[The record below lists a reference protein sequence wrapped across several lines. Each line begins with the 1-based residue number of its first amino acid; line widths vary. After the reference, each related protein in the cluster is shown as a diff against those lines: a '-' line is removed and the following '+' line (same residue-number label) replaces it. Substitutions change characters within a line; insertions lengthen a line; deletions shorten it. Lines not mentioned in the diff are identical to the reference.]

1 MHVSRSAT
9 LLLALVGLAAASLG
23 PAALAAQP
31 EPPAS
36 GGVLIIGTKE
46 APPFAMKG
54 DDGQWTGISIE
65 LWREVANRLGLRYEL
80 REYDLQGLLE
90 AVRTGQVAAGVAA
103 VTATQER
110 EEEMD
115 FTHPIYSTGF
125 GIALAPLHQPG
136 WRDVMTRFLSLRFL
150 GALGVLV
157 LALVAAGSL
166 IWAVEHRA
174 NPEHFGGRSGLFSGF
189 WWAAVTMSTVGYGDK
204 VPKTVVGKLIGIV
217 WIFVTVATLGTMI
230 ASLSSAI
237 TVSQLQSPILGP
249 EDLHKASVATIAGST
264 SEQYLR
270 QNRIRFRY
278 ADNLDEAL
286 RSVAERKVDA
296 VVYDAPLLRYLVTRD
311 YRDELD
317 ALPRTFGRQDYC
329 IALPTGSLLREP
341 INRVLLADATQ
352 ARLRDILFRHLE
364 QEPPPP
370 RPQRGE

>member
-1 MHVSRSAT
+1 MHLSRSAI
-9 LLLALVGLAAASLG
+9 LFLVLAGVAAASPG
-23 PAALAAQP
+23 PAALAQP

-36 GGVLIIGTKE
+36 GGVLIVGTKE

-80 REYDLQGLLE
+80 REYDLPGLLE

-103 VTATQER
+103 VTATEER

-125 GIALAPLHQPG
+125 AIALAPEHRPG
-136 WRDVMTRFLSLRFL
+136 WRDVLARFLSLRFL
-150 GALGVLV
+150 GAAGFLVLV
-157 LALVAAGSL
+157 LLAAGAL
-166 IWAVEHRA
+166 IWVVERRA
-174 NPEHFGGRSGLFSGF
+174 NPQQFGGRGGLFSGF

-204 VPKTVVGKLIGIV
+204 VPRTVVGKLIGIV
-217 WIFVTVATLGTMI
+217 WMFVTVATLGTLI

-237 TVSQLQSPILGP
+237 TVSQLQSPIRGP
-249 EDLHKASVATIAGST
+249 EDLHKASVATIAGTT
-264 SEQYLR
+264 SERYLR
-270 QNRIRFRY
+270 QNRIAFRY
-278 ADNLDEAL
+278 AASLDAAL
-286 RSVAERKVDA
+286 RSAAEREVDA
-296 VVYDAPLLRYLVTRD
+296 VVYDAPLLRYVVTRD
-311 YRDELD
+311 FQGRLD

-352 ARLRDILFRHLE
+352 ARLRDIVFRYLE
-364 QEPPPP
+364 QPPPPP
-370 RPQRGE
+370 RPQGDE

>member
-1 MHVSRSAT
+1 MHLSRSAI
-9 LLLALVGLAAASLG
+9 LYLVLAGVAAASPG
-23 PAALAAQP
+23 RAALAQP
-31 EPPAS
+31 EPPPA
-36 GGVLIIGTKE
+36 GGVLIVGTKE

-54 DDGQWTGISIE
+54 DDGEWTGISIE

-103 VTATQER
+103 VTITQER
-110 EEEMD
+110 EEDMD

-125 GIALAPLHQPG
+125 GIALAPLQQPG
-136 WRDVMTRFLSLRFL
+136 WRDVAGRFLSLRFL
-150 GALGVLV
+150 GAAGFLLLV
-157 LALVAAGSL
+157 LFGAGAL

-174 NPEHFGGRSGLFSGF
+174 NPEQFGGRGGLFSGF
-189 WWAAVTMSTVGYGDK
+189 WWAAVTMATVGYGDK
-204 VPKTVVGKLIGIV
+204 VPKTVPGKVIGIV
-217 WIFVTVATLGTMI
+217 WMFVTVATLGTMI

-249 EDLHKASVATIAGST
+249 EDLHKASVATIPGST

-278 ADNLDEAL
+278 AASLDEAL
-286 RSVAERKVDA
+286 RNVAEHKVDA

-311 YRDELD
+311 YRDRLE

-352 ARLRDILFRHLE
+352 SRLRDILFRYLE
-364 QEPPPP
+364 QQQPPP
-370 RPQRGE
+370 RPQDGE